1 MMEKNRRTAGFP
13 GGASGNGTG
22 GTGRAGPVRSARNGP
37 IGTASCHGPSTDERT
52 HCRTARSGQQKQ
64 TFSRRD
70 SCAPRQRADTTP
82 PPAGVGLEYSRN
94 RASRTI

>member
-1 MMEKNRRTAGFP
+1 MAIMTEKNGRTAGFP

-22 GTGRAGPVRSARNGP
+22 GTGRAGPVRSTRNGP
-37 IGTASCHGPSTDERT
+37 IGTASCHGPSTDSLPR
-52 HCRTARSGQQKQ
+52 RALWPSLQQKQ

-82 PPAGVGLEYSRN
+82 PPAGGGLE
-94 RASRTI
+94 